1 MNDGRRRFP
10 LVVVEERVLVNPTL
24 NELRQVLDEH
34 RVRPSTR
41 VRMAPRALG

>member
-10 LVVVEERVLVNPTL
+10 LVVLEERVLVNPTL

-41 VRMAPRALG
+41 VRMTRRALG